1 MNKVDILIVGQG
13 IAGSIL
19 SYQASKMGK
28 SVAIIDIAMKG
39 RSTFVAGGLINP
51 VTGRRIKKSW
61 NYNLFYEF
69 LHQTYTE
76 LDQVLKI
83 KSFHSI
89 PIYRLLSTLE
99 DVNNWEVQRME
110 EEYSDLMSAVNTQ
123 LDERIVP
130 HAAAGVIQKGG
141 WVDTVL
147 LLESYRKYFKENH
160 LLIEEE
166 FDYSE
171 LKGNQYKSIEFDQI
185 IFCEGFQIKNNPF
198 FPEIQLWSTKGET
211 MVVEIEGDDFE
222 YILNKN
228 MLIIPLGN
236 KRYKVGATLERNEDV
251 NITENGLLELKE
263 KLDAVIQVPYKVIQ
277 QDAGIRP
284 NVRDRKPLIG
294 SSKNNPNY
302 HIMNGLGSKGISL
315 APYFSQ
321 HLLNHIYQDEP
332 LMKEIN
338 WQRILGKS

>member
-1 MNKVDILIVGQG
+1 MTKVDILIIGQG
-13 IAGSIL
+13 IAGSVL
-19 SYQASKMGK
+19 SYHATKMGK
-28 SVAIIDIAMKG
+28 SVAIIDVAKKG
-39 RSTFVAGGLINP
+39 RSTYVAGGLINP
-51 VTGRRIKKSW
+51 VTGRRVKKSW
-61 NYNLFYEF
+61 NYNLFYKD
-69 LHQTYTE
+69 LLQTYTE
-76 LDQVLKI
+76 LDELLNI
-83 KSFHSI
+83 NSFHTI

-110 EEYSDLMSAVNTQ
+110 PEYTDLMSAVVTD
-123 LDERIVP
+123 LDERIVS
-130 HAAAGVIQKGG
+130 HSAAGVIQKGG
-141 WVDTVL
+141 WVDTVKF
-147 LLESYRKYFKENH
+147 LEAYRSYFKENH

-171 LKGNQYKSIEFDQI
+171 LKKNQYKSVEFDQI

-198 FPEIQLWSTKGET
+198 FPEVQLWSTKGET
-211 MVVEIEGDDFE
+211 LIVEIEGDDFE

-251 NITENGLLELKE
+251 NITEQGLLELKE
-263 KLDAVIQVPYKVIQ
+263 KLDAVINVPYKVIQ

-294 SSKNNPNY
+294 TSKIHSNY
-302 HIMNGLGSKGISL
+302 HILNGLGSKGISL

-321 HLLNHIYQDEP
+321 HLLNYIFHQEP
-332 LMKEIN
+332 LMKDVN
-338 WQRILGKS
+338 WQRILAKS